1 MTQYNFSDSVLAL
14 AGICQAI
21 NCVKDISKDGQT
33 DPVDME
39 IMLESLLKT
48 ESGSTEEIFRSH
60 KYLTSGLQSLVQQL
74 SGPKTDADFSR
85 YLINVL
91 SLQKRF
97 LNDSNMQQVVASRI
111 AQAKRLYEYQEKIDH
126 DLIEQLAHIYKDTIS
141 TYPTKIQVTGNS
153 QYLQQSGNQAK
164 IRALLLSAIRSAVL
178 WNQVGGK
185 KRHFLF
191 SKSKII
197 DTAKAFLT

>member
-21 NCVKDISKDGQT
+21 NCVKDISKNGQT

-74 SGPKTDADFSR
+74 SGPTTDADFSR

-97 LNDSNMQQVVASRI
+97 LNDSNMQQVAASRI

-126 DLIEQLAHIYKDTIS
+126 DLIEQLAHVYKDTIS

-185 KRHFLF
+185 KRHFIF

-197 DTAKAFLT
+197 DTAKAFLA